1 MVKQLEDDVKNIRMV
16 QVGVLHGGVTP
27 CENDKY
33 PGIYNR
39 IDQPDILAWIKKQV
53 FNISGMSPKN

>member
-1 MVKQLEDDVKNIRMV
+1 MIKQNNDDTNNIRSV
-16 QVGVLHGGVTP
+16 QLGILHGGVTP

-39 IDQPDILAWIKKQV
+39 IDQPDILAWIKERV
-53 FNISGMSPKN
+53 FNISGMLH